1 MTRGL
6 SAPRVSFQM
15 RIAMRHRI
23 LLLGMAV
30 LAGCAAM
37 ESRSRMEQLDNL
49 MRGYAK
55 ALAWSDFE
63 VAYTA
68 TQAAQVA
75 PLPDAAAFKGIKIT
89 AYEPATPL
97 VEQGGRTIRRVAHI
111 RYVHTSRMA
120 ERSLT
125 TNEEWKYSD
134 EAGRWYLQSGFPQF
148 R

>member
-1 MTRGL
+1 MMRCF
-6 SAPRVSFQM
+6 SVSRFAFQM

-23 LLLGMAV
+23 LLLGMVV

-37 ESRSRMEQLDNL
+37 ESRSRMEQLDSL
-49 MRGYAK
+49 LRGYAK
-55 ALAWSDFE
+55 ALTWSDFE

-75 PLPDAAAFKGIKIT
+75 PLPDAALLKDIKIT

-97 VEQGGRTIRRVAHI
+97 VEKEGKTIRRVARI

-134 EAGRWYLQSGFPQF
+134 EAGRWFLSSGFPQF
-148 R
+148 K

>member
-1 MTRGL
+1 MARGL
-6 SAPRVSFQM
+6 PMSWIPLQM
-15 RIAMRHRI
+15 KFAMRHRI

-55 ALAWSDFE
+55 ALEWSDFE

-75 PLPDAAAFKGIKIT
+75 PLPDAAALKEIKIT

-97 VEQGGRTIRRVAHI
+97 VEQDGKTIRRVARI

-125 TNEEWKYSD
+125 TNEEWQYSD